1 MCVCLERAASRD
13 AQRPLDH
20 RVRGIE
26 KGWSFALFKM
36 PPNCNGPGMRAAGNR
51 LGERVNAIKIRLK
64 RLNRFGQSVYAVG
77 GVGRNEWQ
85 TTVAVSQVI

>member
-1 MCVCLERAASRD
+1 MLFNITGSNRPVRESVCVCLERAASRD

-36 PPNCNGPGMRAAGNR
+36 PPNCNGSGMRAAGNR

-64 RLNRFGQSVYAVG
+64 RLNRFGQSVRD
-77 GVGRNEWQ
+77 GR
-85 TTVAVSQVI
+85 S